1 MNMKKIIA
9 IAAAMLLALC
19 ASAQSSKSLYNKYSG
34 EKGISAVYISP
45 AMFRLIGKL
54 PELELADEDVDISRI
69 IKSLEGMYILST
81 ENLAMGTRICDDVDK
96 LLRSGKYELLME
108 AKDDG
113 EVMKMYTVTKGEF
126 ITSFVMLSVNDDEV
140 DFIGFDGQIR
150 NSDFEALIAESQK

>member
-1 MNMKKIIA
+1 MKKIIA

-69 IKSLEGMYILST
+69 IKSLEGMYFFS
-81 ENLAMGTRICDDVDK
+81 K
-96 LLRSGKYELLME
+96 
-108 AKDDG
+108 
-113 EVMKMYTVTKGEF
+113 F
-126 ITSFVMLSVNDDEV
+126 IVFTF
-140 DFIGFDGQIR
+140 FY
-150 NSDFEALIAESQK
+150 

>member
-1 MNMKKIIA
+1 M
-9 IAAAMLLALC
+9 
-19 ASAQSSKSLYNKYSG
+19 
-34 EKGISAVYISP
+34 YISP

-113 EVMKMYTVTKGEF
+113 EVMKMYTVTKGEL
-126 ITSFVMLSVNDDEV
+126 ITSFVMLSVDDDEV